1 MQEKS
6 YGVGEVTNL
15 VDDADRHAE
24 EVALQ
29 GYSIIPNLID
39 AAELQNWRAKI
50 DAVYEIQETEFGKDA
65 LIGISELDMCRA
77 PLLYDFDFLDLAT
90 KPKVMD
96 VIGKIL
102 GDWFILNLQNAIIN
116 RPNKVHHQ
124 TSWHRDLPYQ
134 NWVISK
140 PLAINAMFAIDDFS
154 EETGGTLVLPFSHR
168 SENYPSQEFVNNS
181 EFTVS
186 MAAGSVVIFDAML
199 FHRAGTNKSNN
210 IRRGVNHLYTVPIL
224 KQQYDFPKALGDQLE
239 LSSFQKQFL
248 GYTSQVP
255 VDDKEWRRNRL
266 KKTSDA
272 Q

>member
-1 MQEKS
+1 MQKKS
-6 YGVGEVTNL
+6 YGIGEVTNL
-15 VDDADRHAE
+15 ADVADQHAE

-39 AAELQNWRAKI
+39 AAELQNWRTKI
-50 DAVYEIQETEFGKDA
+50 DAVYETQETAFGKDA
-65 LIGISELDMCRA
+65 LIGINELDMCRA

-102 GDWFILNLQNAIIN
+102 GNWFILNLQNAIIN

-168 SENYPSQEFVNNS
+168 SENYPSQEFVNNN
-181 EFTVS
+181 EHTVT
-186 MAAGSVVIFDAML
+186 MPAGSVVIFDAML

-239 LSSFQKQFL
+239 LNSFQKQFL

-255 VDDKEWRRNRL
+255 ADDRQWRENRL
-266 KKTSDA
+266 LKNSGT